1 MTTFPAR
8 LVAPLGAVLAVAFA
22 AFALWAW
29 LGRPIGLPDAPGG
42 KLECLSYTPYRG
54 DQTPFDKEFV
64 VPKGQIEDDLAH
76 LATSTRCVRT
86 YSSRLGLDAVAEL
99 APRHD
104 LDVLLGIW
112 ISREAKDNAKEI
124 ESALRAAAAH
134 PERVKAIV
142 VGNETLLR
150 RELTGEQ
157 LIEEIQRVRA
167 RTSVPLTYADVW
179 EFWLKHPEVAGHVD
193 FLTVHILPYW
203 EDEPVS
209 IEDGLAHVQAV
220 LDKMKA
226 AFPGKPILIGETGW
240 PSEGRSRE
248 EAVPGRIQQ
257 ARFVREFV
265 QLARRNDVRYNLIE
279 AFDQPWKRK
288 LEGTVGGYWGLFS
301 EGREPKWPLVG
312 PVSEYPHWPLAAG
325 LASAVALAFVAWGL
339 VRRNAMSFTRWL
351 ALALVGGAWG
361 SVLVLQWRLAETAS
375 KHALEWAFYLV
386 LILASA
392 TAWLTLAARIAT
404 PASAWASALPA
415 SLESVRAWLRR
426 PRIGTLDPSL
436 SLGLAH
442 GVIGLATAAVALALV
457 FDSRYRDFPIAIVLP
472 AALALLARTAGRGQA
487 TAGAMERAL
496 GWVMLACVPAGLVIE
511 QGFVNRE
518 AVAWAATLALT
529 ALPWVL
535 PDSSHRAVDGAPTRS
550 SPSVGRRDLQVAKD
564 ADR

>member
-1 MTTFPAR
+1 MTPLAAR
-8 LVAPLGAVLAVAFA
+8 LLPPLGAVLAVTLA

-29 LGRPIGLPDAPGG
+29 LGRPVSLPDAPGG
-42 KLECLSYTPYRG
+42 KFECLSYTPYRG
-54 DQTPFDKEFV
+54 SQTPFDKEFV

-76 LATSTRCVRT
+76 LAAGTRCVRT
-86 YSSRLGLDAVAEL
+86 YSSRQGLDAVAEL

-124 ESALRAAAAH
+124 EAALRAAAAH

-179 EFWLKHPEVAGHVD
+179 EFWLRHPEVAGHVD

-209 IEDGLAHVQAV
+209 IEDGLVHVQAV

-248 EAVPGRIQQ
+248 EAVPGRIEQ

-265 QLARRNDVRYNLIE
+265 QLAQRNDVRYNLIE
-279 AFDQPWKRK
+279 AFDQPWKRN

-312 PVSEYPHWPLAAG
+312 PVSEHPHWPLAAG
-325 LASAVALAFVAWGL
+325 LTAAAALAL
-339 VRRNAMSFTRWL
+339 VVLGFLRGNAMPFTRWL
-351 ALALVGGAWG
+351 ALALIGGVWG
-361 SVLVLQWRLAETAS
+361 SALVLQWRLVEAAS
-375 KHALEWAFYLV
+375 KHALEWTFYLV
-386 LILASA
+386 LLTASA
-392 TAWLTLAARIAT
+392 LAWLTLAARVAT
-404 PASAWASALPA
+404 PASPWATTLPA
-415 SLESVRAWLRR
+415 PLEAVRAWLRR
-426 PRIGTLDPSL
+426 PRADALEASL
-436 SLGLAH
+436 ALGIAH
-442 GVIGLATAAVALALV
+442 GVIGLATAAIALALV

-472 AALALLARTAGRGQA
+472 AALALLARTGGRGQA

-518 AVAWAATLALT
+518 AVAWAATLAL
-529 ALPWVL
+529 AAWPWVL
-535 PDSSHRAVDGAPTRS
+535 PSSNAAPVKDPAWTPHGGEGGMSRS
-550 SPSVGRRDLQVAKD
+550 GTP
-564 ADR
+564 